1 MTGCDRTRR
10 ALATIALA
18 SIGVATGCSSV
29 HPIDEASP
37 AAAAEIAP
45 GETPNVALSTVPT
58 TTSSLPTLHEL
69 LAQDRFVPLQVAL
82 DRSGLSTVIAGL
94 DDFILFAPIG
104 TAFASSGSDISIEY
118 PTLMSNPRLL
128 EAIMRYHIVADPS
141 TNQTWRT
148 MNGFTLDVDGSDT
161 DTITNVDGIDIL
173 DRIPVNDGTV
183 LVIPRILLP
192 APEARVANIAPEPE
206 A

>member
-1 MTGCDRTRR
+1 MTGCNRTRR
-10 ALATIALA
+10 ALATIAFA

-29 HPIDEASP
+29 HPIGEASP
-37 AAAAEIAP
+37 AAAVAIAP
-45 GETPNVALSTVPT
+45 DETPIVAPSTVLTATP
-58 TTSSLPTLHEL
+58 SLPTLHEL
-69 LAQDRFVPLQVAL
+69 LVQDRFVPLQVAL
-82 DRSGLSTVIAGL
+82 ERTGLFTVIDGL

-118 PTLMSNPRLL
+118 STLMSNPRLL
-128 EAIMRYHIVADPS
+128 EAIMRYHIVADPA

-148 MNGFTLDVDGSDT
+148 MNGFALDVDGSDI

-173 DRIPVNDGTV
+173 DRIPVQDGIV

-192 APEARVANIAPEPE
+192 APEPRGANAEPEPE

>member
-1 MTGCDRTRR
+1 MTGCDRARR

-18 SIGVATGCSSV
+18 SIGLATGCSSAQ
-29 HPIDEASP
+29 PIEGASP
-37 AAAAEIAP
+37 AAAAAIAP
-45 GETPNVALSTVPT
+45 GATPIVAPSTVPT
-58 TTSSLPTLHEL
+58 ATPSLPTLHEL
-69 LAQDRFVPLQVAL
+69 LVQDRFVPLQVAL
-82 DRSGLSTVIAGL
+82 DRSGLFTVIDGL

-104 TAFASSGSDISIEY
+104 TAFASSGPDISIEY
-118 PTLMSNPRLL
+118 STLMSNPLLL
-128 EAIMRYHIVADPS
+128 EAIMRYHVVADPS
-141 TNQTWRT
+141 TNQAWRT
-148 MNGFTLDVDGSDT
+148 MNGFALDVDGSDT